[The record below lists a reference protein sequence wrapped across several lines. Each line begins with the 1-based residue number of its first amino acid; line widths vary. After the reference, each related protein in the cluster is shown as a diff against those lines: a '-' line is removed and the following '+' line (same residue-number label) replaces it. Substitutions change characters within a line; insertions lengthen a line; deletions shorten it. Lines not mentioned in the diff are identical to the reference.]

1 MKARSVGLKAS
12 TRGGN
17 NISFVARRWLR
28 DETMAV
34 VTSLRNYELLP
45 VWKQRTQARG
55 ESGATR
61 GGAAAAAP
69 TDEFMIGTRQAS
81 QMLPL
86 PELWSTAF
94 LTPISSG

>member
-17 NISFVARRWLR
+17 NISFVARRWLQR

-45 VWKQRTQARG
+45 VWKQRTQ
-55 ESGATR
+55 
-61 GGAAAAAP
+61 GGIWRVVGPPP
-69 TDEFMIGTRQAS
+69 TDEFMIGTQQAS

-86 PELWSTAF
+86 LELWSTAF

>member
-45 VWKQRTQARG
+45 VWKQRTRRG
-55 ESGATR
+55 TGIWR
-61 GGAAAAAP
+61 VVGP

-81 QMLPL
+81 QMLL
-86 PELWSTAF
+86 PPPPPSTALGHSF
-94 LTPISSG
+94 SDTYSL